1 MIPSARQ
8 IDAVQP
14 GRPRRLAVLGSTGSI
29 GTQTL
34 EIAGLF
40 PDRLKVQA
48 LAAGSNWELLA
59 KQARAFQPE
68 VVCIADEAW
77 YASLRSALSGTPMRV
92 VSGMEGLCEIASAAD
107 VDVVVAAIVGAAGLR
122 PTLAAVEAGKM
133 VAIANKETL
142 VVAGALVERLAREH
156 GASLI
161 PVDSEHSAIF
171 QCLVGEDAETVE
183 SITLTASGGPF
194 RTRPAETFGA
204 ITKAEALNHPNW
216 TMGAKIT
223 IDSAT
228 LMNKGLEV
236 IEARW
241 LFGMQ
246 PEHINVVVHPQSIIH
261 SFVTFVD
268 GSVKAQLGVPDMKV
282 PIQYALTFPNRWPAP
297 HERIDWTE
305 LGSLDFEEPD
315 FERFPCLQLAFEAL
329 RQGGAAPA
337 VLNAANEAAIELFL
351 AERIGFTD
359 IPHLIERALFQSPNG
374 GGDELE
380 SLLAADHAARSM
392 VREHAGVVVP

>member
-1 MIPSARQ
+1 MIPPLRQ
-8 IDAVQP
+8 FDAVLP
-14 GRPRRLAVLGSTGSI
+14 HLPRRLAVLGSTGSI

-34 EIAGLF
+34 EIAQLF
-40 PDRLKVQA
+40 PDRLKIQA
-48 LAAGSNWELLA
+48 LASGSNWELLA
-59 KQARAFQPE
+59 EQARTFQPE
-68 VVCIADEAW
+68 VVCIADEAK
-77 YASLRSALSGTPMRV
+77 YTSLKDALSGTPTRV

-107 VDVVVAAIVGAAGLR
+107 VDAVVAAIVGAAGLR

-133 VAIANKETL
+133 VALANKETL
-142 VVAGALVERLAREH
+142 VLAGALVERLAREH
-156 GASLI
+156 GATLI

-171 QCLVGEDAETVE
+171 QCLVGEEAETVE

-194 RTRPAETFGA
+194 RTRPADTFGA

-236 IEARW
+236 IEAHW
-241 LFGMQ
+241 LFGLS
-246 PEHINVVVHPQSIIH
+246 PDRINIVVHPQSIIH

-282 PIQYALTFPNRWPAP
+282 PIQYALTFPYRWSAP
-297 HERIDWTE
+297 HERIDWTV

-329 RQGGAAPA
+329 QQGGTAPA
-337 VLNAANEAAIELFL
+337 VLNAANEAAVELFL

-359 IPHLIERALFQSPNG
+359 IPRLIERALSQILNE
-374 GGDELE
+374 GGDDLE
-380 SLLAADHAARSM
+380 SLLAADQAARNT
-392 VREHAGVVVP
+392 VREHANVLVS

>member
-1 MIPSARQ
+1 MIPSLRQ
-8 IDAVQP
+8 FDAAQP
-14 GRPRRLAVLGSTGSI
+14 DRPRRLAVLGSTGSV

-34 EIAGLF
+34 GIVRLF
-40 PDRLKVQA
+40 SDRLKIQA

-59 KQARAFQPE
+59 EQARAFQPE
-68 VVCIADEAW
+68 VVCIADEAR
-77 YASLRSALSGTPMRV
+77 YTSLKDALAGTPTRV

-122 PTLAAVEAGKM
+122 STLAAVEAGKM
-133 VAIANKETL
+133 VALANKETL
-142 VVAGALVERLAREH
+142 VLAGALVERFVREH
-156 GASLI
+156 GAMLI

-171 QCLVGEDAETVE
+171 QCLVGEDAEAVE

-194 RTRPAETFGA
+194 RNRPSDTFGA

-216 TMGAKIT
+216 SMGPKIT

-241 LFGMQ
+241 LFSLA
-246 PEHINVVVHPQSIIH
+246 PDRINVVVHPQSILH

-282 PIQYALTFPNRWPAP
+282 PIQYALTFPYRWSAP
-297 HERIDWTE
+297 HERIDWTV

-329 RQGGAAPA
+329 QQGGTAPA
-337 VLNAANEAAIELFL
+337 VLNAANEAAVELFL
-351 AERIGFTD
+351 AERIRFTD
-359 IPHLIERALFQSPNG
+359 IPRLIERALSQILNE
-374 GGDELE
+374 GGDDLE
-380 SLLAADHAARSM
+380 SLLAADQAARNT
-392 VREHAGVVVP
+392 VREHANVLVS

>member
-1 MIPSARQ
+1 MIPPLRQ
-8 IDAVQP
+8 FDAVLP
-14 GRPRRLAVLGSTGSI
+14 HLPRRLAVLGSTGSI

-34 EIAGLF
+34 EIAQLF
-40 PDRLKVQA
+40 PDRLKIQA
-48 LAAGSNWELLA
+48 LASGSNWELLA
-59 KQARAFQPE
+59 EQARTFQPE
-68 VVCIADEAW
+68 VVCIADEAK
-77 YASLRSALSGTPMRV
+77 YTSLKDALSGTPTRV

-107 VDVVVAAIVGAAGLR
+107 VDAVVAAIVGAAGLR

-133 VAIANKETL
+133 VALANKETL
-142 VVAGALVERLAREH
+142 VLAGALVERLAREH
-156 GASLI
+156 GATLI

-171 QCLVGEDAETVE
+171 QCLVGEEAETVE

-194 RTRPAETFGA
+194 RTRPADTFGA

-236 IEARW
+236 IEAHW
-241 LFGMQ
+241 LFGLS
-246 PEHINVVVHPQSIIH
+246 PDRINIVVHPQSIIH

-282 PIQYALTFPNRWPAP
+282 PIQYALTFPNRRPAP
-297 HERIDWTE
+297 HERIDWAA

-315 FERFPCLQLAFEAL
+315 FERFPCLQLAFDAL
-329 RQGGAAPA
+329 NQRGAAPA
-337 VLNAANEAAIELFL
+337 VLNAANEAAVELFL

-359 IPHLIERALFQSPNG
+359 IPRLIERALSQIPNEA
-374 GGDELE
+374 GDDLE
-380 SLLAADHAARSM
+380 SLLAADDAARKT
-392 VREHAGVVVP
+392 VREHAHVLVS

>member
-1 MIPSARQ
+1 MIPSLRQ
-8 IDAVQP
+8 SDIAQP
-14 GRPRRLAVLGSTGSI
+14 DRQRLLAVLGSTGSI

-34 EIAGLF
+34 EIVQLF
-40 PDRLKVQA
+40 PERLKIHS

-59 KQARAFQPE
+59 EQARTFQPE
-68 VVCIADEAW
+68 VVCIADEGG
-77 YASLRSALSGTPMRV
+77 YTLLKDALSGTPTRV

-107 VDVVVAAIVGAAGLR
+107 ADVVVAAIVGAAGLR

-133 VAIANKETL
+133 VALANKETL
-142 VVAGALVERLAREH
+142 VVAGALVERLAREY
-156 GASLI
+156 GATLI

-194 RTRPAETFGA
+194 RTRPADTFSA
-204 ITKAEALNHPNW
+204 VTKAEALNHPNW
-216 TMGAKIT
+216 SMGAKVT

-241 LFGMQ
+241 LFGLQ
-246 PEHINVVVHPQSIIH
+246 PERINVVVHPQSIIH

-282 PIQYALTFPNRWPAP
+282 PIQYALTFPDRWPAP
-297 HERIDWTE
+297 HERIDWAT

-315 FERFPCLQLAFEAL
+315 FERFPCLQFAFEAL
-329 RQGGAAPA
+329 NQGGVAPA
-337 VLNAANEAAIELFL
+337 VLNAANEAAVELFL
-351 AERIGFTD
+351 AEHIGFID
-359 IPHLIERALFQSPNG
+359 IPRLIERALSQTPNED
-374 GGDELE
+374 GDDLE

-392 VREHAGVVVP
+392 VREHANVFAS